1 MSGSKES
8 PASRPLRAARL
19 VGLAEYV
26 LRRNDKSGDIFPT
39 DEPFGSVDG
48 PDPLRLA
55 VVGEANAVGLGVTH
69 HELGMAGHLAR
80 LLASRTER
88 GVEWSAIGKPGLRIH
103 DAWSLI
109 GDNHETLAN
118 ADVIVLMLGI
128 GDTLA
133 LTSRSTWTA
142 HMTDT
147 LDLLTEVAPK
157 TARILVIRIPP
168 MDNAGSVSKLAR
180 FAAGRQAR
188 LFNRITDGIVRDTRR
203 CEVVL
208 FPASLA
214 SSLWVPEGRQSPYV
228 GMYSA
233 WAASAAAVYAGVPAA
248 ASDAVSPASVSPVPA
263 AAPVVAPAPVAPDVP
278 VPPVPTL

>member
-8 PASRPLRAARL
+8 PANRPLRAARL

-26 LRRNDKSGDIFPT
+26 LRRNDKSGDIFPA
-39 DEPFGSVDG
+39 DEPFGTVDG
-48 PDPLRLA
+48 PDPLR
-55 VVGEANAVGLGVTH
+55 VVVLGEANAVGLGVTR

-80 LLASRTER
+80 LLAARTER
-88 GVEWSAIGKPGLRIH
+88 GVEWSAIGRPGLRIH
-103 DAWSLI
+103 DAWEII
-109 GDNHETLAN
+109 GDNHEAIAN
-118 ADVIVLMLGI
+118 ADVIALMIGI
-128 GDTLA
+128 GDTLS
-133 LTSRSTWTA
+133 LTTRSTWTV

-188 LFNRITDGIVRDTRR
+188 LFNRITDGIVSNTRR
-203 CEVVL
+203 CETVL
-208 FPASLA
+208 FPASLT

-233 WAASAAAVYAGVPAA
+233 WAASAAAVYAGVGAG
-248 ASDAVSPASVSPVPA
+248 VSS
-263 AAPVVAPAPVAPDVP
+263 APTSAPAPAPFPVAPVASAEP